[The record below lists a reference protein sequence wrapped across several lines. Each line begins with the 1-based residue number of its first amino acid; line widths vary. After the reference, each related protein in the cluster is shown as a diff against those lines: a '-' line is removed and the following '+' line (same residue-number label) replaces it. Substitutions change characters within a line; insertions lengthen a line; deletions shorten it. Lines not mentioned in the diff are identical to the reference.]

1 MVALPEP
8 MILVVLATLF
18 ATCLLVANI
27 IAVKLISIGG
37 WVVPAGVIA
46 YPLTFLF
53 TDVITEL
60 YGRRIA
66 SRVVWIGFGANILMV
81 ILVFGGRLL
90 PPAPF
95 WEGQPAYES
104 ILGMVPRIVL
114 ASMIAYLISQHH
126 DVLAFHFWRQ
136 KTKARFLWLRNN
148 ASTMVSQALDTGLFI
163 TIAFWG
169 IVPTGTLA
177 NMLLSQYIIKLA
189 IAVCDTPFC
198 YMLVGLLKGKVKP
211 PPASASAEA
220 QV

>member
-1 MVALPEP
+1 

-37 WVVPAGVIA
+37 WVVPAGIIA

-66 SRVVWIGFGANILMV
+66 SRVVWLGFGANILMV
-81 ILVFGGRLL
+81 ILVFGGGLL

-95 WEGQPAYES
+95 WEDQPAYES

-126 DVLAFHFWRQ
+126 DVFAFHFWRR

-148 ASTMVSQALDTGLFI
+148 ASTMVSQALDTGVFI

-169 IVPTGTLA
+169 IVPTGVLA
-177 NMLLSQYIIKLA
+177 NMLLTQYIIKLA
-189 IAVCDTPFC
+189 IAAGDTPFC
-198 YMLVGLLKGKVKP
+198 YILVGLLKGKVKQQP
-211 PPASASAEA
+211 PISAEA
-220 QV
+220 WA

>member
-1 MVALPEP
+1 

-18 ATCLLVANI
+18 TTCLLVANI
-27 IAVKLISIGG
+27 IAVKLVSIGG

-53 TDVITEL
+53 TDVISEL

-66 SRVVWIGFGANILMV
+66 SRVVWVGFGANLLMV
-81 ILVFGGRLL
+81 VLVFGGKLL

-114 ASMIAYLISQHH
+114 ASMVAYLISQHH
-126 DVLAFHFWRQ
+126 DIFAFHFWRQ

-163 TIAFWG
+163 PIAFWG
-169 IVPTGTLA
+169 IVPTETLV
-177 NMLLSQYIIKLA
+177 NMLLTQYVIKLA
-189 IAVCDTPFC
+189 IAACDTPFC
-198 YMLVGLLKGKVKP
+198 YLLVALLKDKVKP
-211 PPASASAEA
+211 LPPTGTEVRAKD
-220 QV
+220 

>member
-1 MVALPEP
+1 

-18 ATCLLVANI
+18 VTCLLVANI
-27 IAVKLISIGG
+27 LAVKLVSIGG

-66 SRVVWIGFGANILMV
+66 SRVVWLGFGANILMV
-81 ILVFGGRLL
+81 ILVIGGRLL
-90 PPAPF
+90 PAAPF

-114 ASMIAYLISQHH
+114 ASMVAYLVSQHH
-126 DVLAFHFWRQ
+126 DVFAFHFWRE

-148 ASTMVSQALDTGLFI
+148 ASTMASQALDTGLFI

-169 IVPTGTLA
+169 TVPTDILV
-177 NMLLSQYIIKLA
+177 NMLITQYLIKLG
-189 IAVCDTPFC
+189 IAALDTPFC
-198 YMLVGLLKGKVKP
+198 YLLVNLLKEKVKP
-211 PPASASAEA
+211 PPVGAEA
-220 QV
+220 VV

>member
-1 MVALPEP
+1 
-8 MILVVLATLF
+8 MILAVLATLF
-18 ATCLLVANI
+18 VTCLLVANI
-27 IAVKLISIGG
+27 ITVKLVSIGG

-66 SRVVWIGFGANILMV
+66 SRVVWLGFGANILMV
-81 ILVFGGRLL
+81 ILVFGGGLL

-95 WEGQPAYES
+95 WEDQPAYES

-126 DVLAFHFWRQ
+126 DVFAFHFWRK

-148 ASTMVSQALDTGLFI
+148 ASTMVSQALDTGVFI

-169 IVPTGTLA
+169 LVPTGILV
-177 NMLLSQYIIKLA
+177 NMLVSQYIIKLA
-189 IAVCDTPFC
+189 IAAVDTPFC
-198 YMLVGLLKGKVKP
+198 YILVGLLKGKVKQP
-211 PPASASAEA
+211 PPIGAEA
-220 QV
+220 WV

>member
-1 MVALPEP
+1 

-18 ATCLLVANI
+18 TTCLLVANI

-53 TDVITEL
+53 TDVISEL

-66 SRVVWIGFGANILMV
+66 SRVIWAGFGANLLMV
-81 ILVFGGRLL
+81 VFVFGGKLL
-90 PPAPF
+90 PAAPF

-104 ILGMVPRIVL
+104 ILGTVPRIVL

-126 DVLAFHFWRQ
+126 DVFAFHFWRR

-148 ASTMVSQALDTGLFI
+148 ASTMVSQGLDTGLFI

-169 IVPTGTLA
+169 MVPADILV
-177 NMLLSQYIIKLA
+177 NMLLTQYVIKLV

-198 YMLVGLLKGKVKP
+198 YLLVALLRDKVKP
-211 PPASASAEA
+211 LPPIGTE
-220 QV
+220 VWVRD

>member
-1 MVALPEP
+1 
-8 MILVVLATLF
+8 MILVILATLF
-18 ATCLLVANI
+18 VTCLLVANI

-66 SRVVWIGFGANILMV
+66 SKVVWVGFGANILMV
-81 ILVFGGRLL
+81 TLVFCAKLL

-95 WEGQPAYES
+95 WEDQLAYET

-114 ASMIAYLISQHH
+114 ASMISYLISQHH
-126 DVLAFHFWRQ
+126 DVFAFHFWRQ

-148 ASTMVSQALDTGLFI
+148 ASTMVSQALDTGIFI

-169 IVPTGTLA
+169 IVPTGILA
-177 NMLLSQYIIKLA
+177 NMLLTQYIIKLA
-189 IAVCDTPFC
+189 IAAADTPFC
-198 YMLVGLLKGKVKP
+198 YLLVGLLKEKVKP
-211 PPASASAEA
+211 PPPIGVEARVWSA
-220 QV
+220 

>member
-1 MVALPEP
+1 

-27 IAVKLISIGG
+27 LAVKLVSIGG

-60 YGRRIA
+60 YGRRTA
-66 SRVVWIGFGANILMV
+66 SRVIWVGFGANMLMV
-81 ILVFGGRLL
+81 ILIFGGKLL
-90 PPAPF
+90 PPALIL

-126 DVLAFHFWRQ
+126 DVFAFHFWRE
-136 KTKARFLWLRNN
+136 KTRARFLWLRNN
-148 ASTMVSQALDTGLFI
+148 ASTMVSQALDTGVFI
-163 TIAFWG
+163 SIAFWG
-169 IVPTGTLA
+169 TVPTGVLT
-177 NMLLSQYIIKLA
+177 NMMLTQYLIKLA
-189 IAVCDTPFC
+189 IAAADTPFC
-198 YMLVGLLKGKVKP
+198 YLLVHLLKGRVKP
-211 PPASASAEA
+211 SSAGAEA
-220 QV
+220 MV

>member
-1 MVALPEP
+1 MT
-8 MILVVLATLF
+8 LVVLTTLF
-18 ATCLLVANI
+18 TTCLLIANI

-37 WVVPAGVIA
+37 WVVPAGIIA

-53 TDVITEL
+53 TDVIAEL

-66 SRVVWIGFGANILMV
+66 SRVVWVGFGANILMV
-81 ILVFGGRLL
+81 MLVFGGRLL

-95 WEGQPAYES
+95 WESQPAYES

-126 DVLAFHFWRQ
+126 DVFAFHFWRQ

-148 ASTMVSQALDTGLFI
+148 ASTMVSQALDTGVFI

-169 IVPTGTLA
+169 IVPTGILT
-177 NMLLSQYIIKLA
+177 NMLLSQYIIKLV
-189 IAVCDTPFC
+189 IAACDTPFC
-198 YMLVGLLKGKVKP
+198 YLLVRLLKEKAKKQPSIGTEVW
-211 PPASASAEA
+211 
-220 QV
+220 V

>member
-1 MVALPEP
+1 
-8 MILVVLATLF
+8 MILVVLVTLF

-27 IAVKLISIGG
+27 IAVKLISVGG
-37 WVVPAGVIA
+37 WVVPAGIIA

-66 SRVVWIGFGANILMV
+66 SKVVWLGFGANLLMA

-95 WEGQPAYES
+95 WENQPAYES

-114 ASMIAYLISQHH
+114 ASMVAYLISQHH
-126 DVLAFHFWRQ
+126 DVFAFHFWRQ

-169 IVPTGTLA
+169 VVPAQILA
-177 NMLLSQYIIKLA
+177 NMLLSQYIIKLV
-189 IAVCDTPFC
+189 IAAGDTPFC
-198 YMLVGLLKGKVKP
+198 YLLVALLKDKIKP
-211 PPASASAEA
+211 LPIGAEVWA
-220 QV
+220 QD